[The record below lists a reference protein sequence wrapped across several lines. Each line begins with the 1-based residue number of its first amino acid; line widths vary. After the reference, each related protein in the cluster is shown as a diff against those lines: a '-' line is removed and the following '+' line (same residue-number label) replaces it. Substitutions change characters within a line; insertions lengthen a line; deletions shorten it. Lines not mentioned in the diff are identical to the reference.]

1 MVRVPL
7 QIELRQDTLLSQYQ
21 MGVGTSEVNAGAT
34 LRWTKSNRGTNWGV
48 KILLVAS
55 RYRNQ
60 DRLEPG
66 GPVGLYVGY
75 LPISVML
82 WVPRHGLVLIS

>member
-1 MVRVPL
+1 MDRVLHSRFGLGKTPYS
-7 QIELRQDTLLSQYQ
+7 LSTKWG
-21 MGVGTSEVNAGAT
+21 MGTSEVNAGAT
-34 LRWTKSNRGTNWGV
+34 LRWTNRGTNWGV